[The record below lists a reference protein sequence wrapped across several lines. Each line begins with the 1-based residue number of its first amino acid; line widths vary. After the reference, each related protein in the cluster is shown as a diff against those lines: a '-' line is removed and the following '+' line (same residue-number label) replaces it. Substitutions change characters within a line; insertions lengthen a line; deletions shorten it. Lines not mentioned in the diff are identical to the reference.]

1 MNQKQLYIAVGA
13 VVALLVAGGGYVMMK
28 SKGAAVQVQAAPKV
42 HPIHDDA
49 TFAKETKAYGMMP
62 YAKAELEYEI
72 YIPKDWT
79 EIEAYD
85 TLQENNQAILSRIA
99 LYRSPMVSTMQMELE
114 INALKL
120 QHEISARYWLKD
132 YILKQGWGMQGDV
145 IDGGPKSASAYYVVA
160 GSPAAPSSLEYVAAR
175 ISGGWVLLS
184 TFRAP
189 LPLKKYV
196 EYLQKKTI
204 DSFKVL
210 YPKED
215 AIEDQKV
222 FTLVDSIKF
231 NYPVSWEVLAPDFR
245 DMNRLT
251 VSLQNK
257 GLSKNIDGYV
267 RILAVRRSRSTDFQT
282 ELDDQRKYFDNV
294 MNLKIAK
301 MISSDKSA
309 AYNRFLF
316 NRYEVYDVEPK
327 KGKASPQEIHF
338 LALGDKEWY
347 IFATLFTPKEQTHLY
362 NWARNV
368 QSFKEII
375 KSIK

>member
-1 MNQKQLYIAVGA
+1 MNQKQLYIAIGVG
-13 VVALLVAGGGYVMMK
+13 VALLLGGGYMILK
-28 SKGAAVQVQAAPKV
+28 PKQVVNTQAAAPKV

-72 YIPKDWT
+72 MIPKDWT
-79 EIEAYD
+79 EVEAYD
-85 TLQENNQAILSRIA
+85 TLQENQDAILSRIA
-99 LYRSPMVSTMQMELE
+99 YYKSPMISTLQMELE

-120 QHEISARYWLKD
+120 KHEISAKNWLRD
-132 YILKQGWGMQGDV
+132 YILTQGYSPEGEVQEQSL
-145 IDGGPKSASAYYVVA
+145 KSASAYYVVA

-184 TFRAP
+184 TYRAP
-189 LPLKKYV
+189 LPLRNYV
-196 EYLQKKTI
+196 KYLQKKTV
-204 DSFKVL
+204 DSFKIL
-210 YPKED
+210 YPKDE

-231 NYPVSWEVLAPDFR
+231 NYPVSWEVVSTDFR

-251 VSLQNK
+251 VHLQNK
-257 GLSKNIDGYV
+257 GKAKNIEGYI
-267 RILAVRRSRSTDFQT
+267 RFLAVRRSRSTDFQT

-301 MISSDKSA
+301 LVSSDKSQ

-316 NRYEVYDVEPK
+316 NRLEVYDVEPK

-347 IFATLFTPKEQTHLY
+347 IFAILFTPKEQTHLY
-362 NWARNV
+362 NWARNT

-375 KSIK
+375 KAIK

>member
-1 MNQKQLYIAVGA
+1 MNQKQLYIAIGVG
-13 VVALLVAGGGYVMMK
+13 VALLLGGGYMIFK
-28 SKGAAVQVQAAPKV
+28 PKAVVNTQAAAPKV

-49 TFAKETKAYGMMP
+49 TFTKETKAYGMMP

-79 EIEAYD
+79 EVEAYD
-85 TLQENNQAILSRIA
+85 TLQENQDAILSRIA
-99 LYRSPMVSTMQMELE
+99 YYKSPMVSTLQMELE

-120 QHEISARYWLKD
+120 KHEISAKNWLRD
-132 YILKQGWGMQGDV
+132 YVLTQGYSPEGDV
-145 IDGGPKSASAYYVVA
+145 QEHSLKSASAYYVVA

-175 ISGGWVLLS
+175 ISGGWVLLA
-184 TFRAP
+184 TYRAP
-189 LPLKKYV
+189 LPLRNYV
-196 EYLQKKTI
+196 KYLQKKTV
-204 DSFKVL
+204 DSFKIL
-210 YPKED
+210 YPKDD
-215 AIEDQKV
+215 AVEDQKV

-231 NYPVSWEVLAPDFR
+231 NYPVSWEVVSTDFR

-251 VSLQNK
+251 VHLQNK
-257 GLSKNIDGYV
+257 GKAMNIEGYI
-267 RILAVRRSRSTDFQT
+267 RFLAVRRSRSTDFQT

-301 MISSDKSA
+301 LVSSDKSL

-316 NRYEVYDVEPK
+316 NRLEVYDVEPK

-347 IFATLFTPKEQTHLY
+347 IFAILFTPKEQTHLY
-362 NWARNV
+362 NWARNT
-368 QSFKEII
+368 QSFREIV